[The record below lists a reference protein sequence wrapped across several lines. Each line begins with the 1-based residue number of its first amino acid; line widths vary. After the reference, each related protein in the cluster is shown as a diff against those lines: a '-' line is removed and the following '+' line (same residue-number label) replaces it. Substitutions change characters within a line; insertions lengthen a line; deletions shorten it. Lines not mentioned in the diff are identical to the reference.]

1 MTRLLRVIRARPRL
15 IIAALVAVAVGVL
28 LPRSSALHFLTR
40 ALITWNVGT
49 CLYVALA
56 AMMMARSSGEQMR
69 RRAKQQD
76 DGKVLILILVVVT
89 SVASLAAIAGELSII
104 KDTQGWL
111 RIARFALAGLT
122 VASSWAFIQ
131 TMFAMHYAHDYY
143 LDLEHG
149 RSPGLVFPDEGARH
163 YGDFFYVA
171 AIIGTSGQTAD
182 VSFASPAMRR
192 LATLHCVLAYAFNTI
207 VLALLINISASLL

>member
-1 MTRLLRVIRARPRL
+1 MRLLRVIRARPRL
-15 IIAALVAVAVGVL
+15 WIAALLALAVGVL
-28 LPRSSALHFLTR
+28 LPQSVAAHFLTR

-49 CLYVALA
+49 VLYVALA
-56 AMMMARSSGEQMR
+56 AVMMARSTAAQMR
-69 RRAKQQD
+69 HRAKLQD
-76 DGKVLILILVVVT
+76 DGKVLILILVAIT

-104 KDTQGWL
+104 KDSQGWL

-149 RSPGLVFPDEGARH
+149 RAPSLVFPDEGQRD

-192 LATLHCVLAYAFNTI
+192 LGTLHCVLAYLFNTI